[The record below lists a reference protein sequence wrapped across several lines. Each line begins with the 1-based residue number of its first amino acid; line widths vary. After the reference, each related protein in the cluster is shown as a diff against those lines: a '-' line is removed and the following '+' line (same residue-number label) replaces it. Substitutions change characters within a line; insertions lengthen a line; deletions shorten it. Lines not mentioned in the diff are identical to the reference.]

1 MVTIHLGSVLRI
13 CAPQLDLRQFA
24 EFSGTLPELL
34 ERLASAG
41 GPALRDRLLEGGNPR
56 RYLNIFVDGRD
67 VRFLPSPVRVRPG
80 TVVDLL
86 PAVAGG

>member
-1 MVTIHLGSVLRI
+1 MVTIHLGSVLRTS
-13 CAPQLDLRQFA
+13 APQLDLGQFA
-24 EFSGTLPELL
+24 EYSGTLPELL

-41 GPALRDRLLEGGNPR
+41 GPALRDRLLENGTPR
-56 RYLNIFVDGRD
+56 RYLNVFIDGRD
-67 VRFLPSPVRVRPG
+67 ARFLEPPVRIGPG